1 MIKTT
6 CPVGGANLDAYVLDT
21 AIVGTGCAGFSC
33 AGRLHARGRTDIA
46 IITEG
51 INTGTSRNT
60 GSDKQT

>member
-33 AGRLHARGRTDIA
+33 AGRLHARGQIGRA
-46 IITEG
+46 HV
-51 INTGTSRNT
+51 
-60 GSDKQT
+60 